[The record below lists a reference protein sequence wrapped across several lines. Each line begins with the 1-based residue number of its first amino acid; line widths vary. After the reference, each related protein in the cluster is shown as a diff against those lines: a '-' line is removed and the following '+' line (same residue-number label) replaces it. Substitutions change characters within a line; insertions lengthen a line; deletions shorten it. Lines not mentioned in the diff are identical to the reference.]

1 MLAGQEEEDRS
12 LDNSP
17 HGKREGNWVK
27 YNFHKR
33 LLRLLLETGKI
44 IHTYTVYRQPL
55 RHLKIHSG
63 QTSEICK
70 S

>member
-12 LDNSP
+12 SENSP

-44 IHTYTVYRQPL
+44 LHTYTVYR
-55 RHLKIHSG
+55 
-63 QTSEICK
+63 
-70 S
+70 